1 MDITNE
7 TTLLSLGTMRSKIS
21 DNPVLKNKDPK
32 HVLDKVRSQ
41 WCYKKEM
48 QPLDL
53 PSEHQRVKRMLVE
66 PDHIID
72 HENDSDI
79 APSTSVKSGLKNM
92 LTSTDLERVTFAL
105 KDIIVKSAAIQKIR
119 IKEVLEKESWGGN
132 IPKKVSVDTV
142 MNRIKYERRVHRRV
156 NNL

>member
-1 MDITNE
+1 
-7 TTLLSLGTMRSKIS
+7 
-21 DNPVLKNKDPK
+21 
-32 HVLDKVRSQ
+32 
-41 WCYKKEM
+41 
-48 QPLDL
+48 
-53 PSEHQRVKRMLVE
+53 MLVE

-132 IPKKVSVDTV
+132 IPKKGSVDTV
-142 MNRIKYERRVHRRV
+142 MN
-156 NNL
+156 

>member
-1 MDITNE
+1 M
-7 TTLLSLGTMRSKIS
+7 
-21 DNPVLKNKDPK
+21 
-32 HVLDKVRSQ
+32 
-41 WCYKKEM
+41 
-48 QPLDL
+48 
-53 PSEHQRVKRMLVE
+53 E
-66 PDHIID
+66 PDNIID

-92 LTSTDLERVTFAL
+92 LTSTDLERVTFAF

-142 MNRIKYERRVHRRV
+142 MNRIK
-156 NNL
+156 